1 MALIGTTPLHLPA
14 YTGAQPAVLTIT
26 CECRRR
32 YVVLTGVADAGAQL
46 VRQEAERRG
55 ARFVD
60 ARVEPFVLCDCGL
73 SLDLAAGDVA
83 GLVM

>member
-1 MALIGTTPLHLPA
+1 MLTGDKPLALPA
-14 YTGAQPAVLTIT
+14 YSGEQPAVLTIT
-26 CECRRR
+26 CDCRRR
-32 YVVLTGVADAGAQL
+32 YVVLTGVADQGAQF

-60 ARVEPFVLCDCGL
+60 ARVEPFLICECGQ

-83 GLVM
+83 EMVM